1 MSELPSLQIHC
12 LGAPTVR
19 VDGRPAPAQVL
30 WHKHLA
36 LLVYLALSPDRTRS
50 RPHLLGL
57 LWPERPEA
65 LARQSLNGAVRRLRA
80 ELGSGR
86 IRSEGENLTLAEEG
100 LDVDALRFE
109 ALLSRRPA
117 AAAACLTGDF
127 LEGFA
132 LDDARP
138 FDDWADQQ
146 RERYRARSAAVWT
159 AAGEEALNAAQPATA
174 VDAATRALALQPHA
188 EPAMR
193 LLMRALA
200 WRDDR
205 TGAVAAFKR
214 FADQLREEGAS
225 PSRDLAALADRIA
238 QQPHRQRV
246 SNEQPEPKPPLVGRA
261 RVHREVFT
269 AVTEA
274 LEHGSRAILIAGDP
288 GSGKTRLLHDCVER
302 LTLGGAV
309 VTTVRPFES
318 DRETPWSTL
327 RALLRGLAR
336 APGRAA
342 ADPGALAVLDSLTP
356 ASHDHAAVT
365 DALMA
370 LLQGIADE
378 QPVGLGVHDAHLSD
392 DATLEVVGAALT
404 RAPAARCCVILT
416 SLNALPQMTRSLLW
430 LRREIGR
437 RIPGVAVTLEPLN
450 EAETRELVVSQSAW
464 CTSDEA
470 RDRLAR
476 RIYFETHGNAFLI
489 VTLLRALTTA
499 SSLRDEALAWPP
511 PGGTTASP
519 LPISV
524 PNLARRAISTWV
536 AELDPVSRAVLQ
548 AASIGPSPIDLDLV
562 ATLTKL
568 PRARV
573 EDILAQLERRRLVAC
588 DGERFAIIAPLVADV
603 VVNEWLVPGERR
615 NLRTRA
621 SEALAARRRT

>member
-1 MSELPSLQIHC
+1 
-12 LGAPTVR
+12 
-19 VDGRPAPAQVL
+19 
-30 WHKHLA
+30 
-36 LLVYLALSPDRTRS
+36 PDRTRS

-261 RVHREVFT
+261 RVHREAFT

-274 LEHGSRAILIAGDP
+274 VEHGPRAILIP
-288 GSGKTRLLHDCVER
+288 G
-302 LTLGGAV
+302 
-309 VTTVRPFES
+309 
-318 DRETPWSTL
+318 
-327 RALLRGLAR
+327 
-336 APGRAA
+336 APG
-342 ADPGALAVLDSLTP
+342 PGN
-356 ASHDHAAVT
+356 
-365 DALMA
+365 
-370 LLQGIADE
+370 
-378 QPVGLGVHDAHLSD
+378 
-392 DATLEVVGAALT
+392 ATLEVVGAALT

-621 SEALAARRRT
+621 SEALAA